1 MDAKGIIFD
10 IKKYAIH
17 DGPGIRCTVFMK
29 GCPLRCSWC
38 HNPESWQG
46 EPEPMYRP
54 IRCIQCGRCLEVCPE
69 SAISFNHGVPVTDT
83 ARCTRCGT
91 CLTFCPA
98 NARQI
103 IGRVTTAGE
112 VLEEIEKD
120 LVFFDTSA
128 GGVTFSGGEP
138 LMQPD
143 FLESMLA
150 GCQELEIHTAVDTCC
165 YANTEIVRNISEY
178 TDMFLCDIKH
188 MDSDKHKQF
197 TGVENQLILDNITL
211 LAELGKDIIVRVPV
225 VPGFNNDPT
234 SIKQIGLFV
243 KELKSILEI
252 DILPYNSGG
261 SAKAERLGRKSSVP
275 LRPYSSDG
283 EINMLAECLRN
294 LGFIVKVGG

>member
-1 MDAKGIIFD
+1 MNAKGIIFD

-17 DGPGIRCTVFMK
+17 DGPGIRCTVFLK

-46 EPEPMYRP
+46 EPEPMFRP
-54 IRCIQCGRCLEVCPE
+54 IRCIRCGRCIEVCPE
-69 SAISFNHGVPVTDT
+69 SAISFVHEAPVTDT

-103 IGRVTTAGE
+103 IGRAATAAE

-120 LVFFDTSA
+120 LVFYDTSD

-138 LMQPD
+138 MIQPD
-143 FLESMLA
+143 FLESMLV
-150 GCQELEIHTAVDTCC
+150 GCQDLEIHTAVDTCC
-165 YANTEIVRNISEY
+165 YVKTEIVRRISDY
-178 TDMFLCDIKH
+178 ADMFLCDIKH

-197 TGVENQLILDNITL
+197 TGVDNQLILDNIAL
-211 LAELGKDIIVRVPV
+211 LAERGKDIVVRVPV
-225 VPGFNNDPT
+225 VPGFNNDL
-234 SIKQIGLFV
+234 IAIEQIGVFV
-243 KELKSILEI
+243 KSLKSIREI
-252 DILPYNSGG
+252 DLLPYNSGG
-261 SAKAERLGRKSSVP
+261 SSKAERLGRKSAVP
-275 LRPYSSDG
+275 QRGPMRNE
-283 EINMLAECLRN
+283 EINRLAECLQG